1 MDKNKL
7 TLEQQFFSDK
17 TLEFAKELYDQT
29 ESKLK
34 EAYNGQIKNRNDL
47 LNQIAKILLSYNI
60 DDNILNIN
68 AADKKKLYLELS
80 DLIIKNIKSELNV
93 ETILTKDILT
103 NAAKEKF
110 NTNNYVYSLGAD
122 FEITQLSDEVLE
134 KIISTKVDDK
144 LWSDRLYDNK
154 NEMCNVLQKEVE
166 KFLKGETNVNQI
178 GQKITNKYDINAH
191 ETKRL
196 IQDNICR
203 VQEGANDVWQH
214 EHGIKKVMYMAT
226 LDGKVCSRCA
236 KYDTEVFDTDEKPVQ
251 IPQHPFCRCVYI
263 SLTNKDWHPKM
274 RLDNETKK
282 NVNWQSYEDW
292 KENNSIIKSNGKEIK
307 SSNYEKV
314 ESNIK
319 WDNYIDISK
328 ESSNKLNEIHTNLNK
343 FMIEQGKEKLSLL
356 ELSGNK
362 ICIEQV
368 GEEENVK
375 LSKETVKIL
384 KESDANDI
392 IFVHNHPGK
401 TTFSRDDIEKIITY
415 KSINAMTLECEDGSK
430 YIIQR
435 GTYKSS
441 SVKGYLFYNKY
452 ENIRRKVARNYPEL
466 EDDVKIYEVWDK
478 YMNEVATA
486 VCNDYGLIYKKV
498 K

>member
-1 MDKNKL
+1 MV
-7 TLEQQFFSDK
+7 
-17 TLEFAKELYDQT
+17 
-29 ESKLK
+29 
-34 EAYNGQIKNRNDL
+34 
-47 LNQIAKILLSYNI
+47 
-60 DDNILNIN
+60 
-68 AADKKKLYLELS
+68 KKLNL
-80 DLIIKNIKSELNV
+80 
-93 ETILTKDILT
+93 
-103 NAAKEKF
+103 
-110 NTNNYVYSLGAD
+110 
-122 FEITQLSDEVLE
+122 
-134 KIISTKVDDK
+134 
-144 LWSDRLYDNK
+144 
-154 NEMCNVLQKEVE
+154 
-166 KFLKGETNVNQI
+166 
-178 GQKITNKYDINAH
+178 
-191 ETKRL
+191 
-196 IQDNICR
+196 
-203 VQEGANDVWQH
+203 
-214 EHGIKKVMYMAT
+214 
-226 LDGKVCSRCA
+226 
-236 KYDTEVFDTDEKPVQ
+236 
-251 IPQHPFCRCVYI
+251 
-263 SLTNKDWHPKM
+263 
-274 RLDNETKK
+274 
-282 NVNWQSYEDW
+282 
-292 KENNSIIKSNGKEIK
+292 
-307 SSNYEKV
+307 SNYEKV

-486 VCNDYGLIYKKV
+486 VCNDYGLFIRR
-498 K
+498 

>member
-122 FEITQLSDEVLE
+122 FKITQLSDEVLE

-196 IQDNICR
+196 VQDNISR

-236 KYDTEVFDTDEKPVQ
+236 KYDTKVFDIDKKPVQ

-263 SLTNKDWHPKM
+263 SLLDKDWHPKM
-274 RLDNETKK
+274 RIDNETKQ
-282 NVNWQSYEDW
+282 NINWQSYQEW
-292 KENNSIIKSNGKEIK
+292 ANGPGAEHLKLKRRTSNIGEFAKLEEPMQLKHIRSVCKEAKIDLEGIKIK
-307 SSNYEKV
+307 IQRDKSLIDLPFFASADPKDVGRIDLFPGAFKNRDELLRTIVHEKV
-314 ESNIK
+314 HVEQYKKYGGQYVMENR
-319 WDNYIDISK
+319 
-328 ESSNKLNEIHTNLNK
+328 NK
-343 FMIEQGKEKLSLL
+343 F
-356 ELSGNK
+356 
-362 ICIEQV
+362 
-368 GEEENVK
+368 EEEAY
-375 LSKETVKIL
+375 KI
-384 KESDANDI
+384 E
-392 IFVHNHPGK
+392 
-401 TTFSRDDIEKIITY
+401 E
-415 KSINAMTLECEDGSK
+415 EW
-430 YIIQR
+430 
-435 GTYKSS
+435 
-441 SVKGYLFYNKY
+441 YN
-452 ENIRRKVARNYPEL
+452 E
-466 EDDVKIYEVWDK
+466 
-478 YMNEVATA
+478 
-486 VCNDYGLIYKKV
+486 YKK
-498 K
+498 KG